1 LQQVAPCGEDE
12 GVAQQENDTLVLFA
26 RNPEPGAVK
35 TRLAAT
41 LGAAE
46 AAALYRAFLRD
57 LALRFRGGRI
67 TVRWSI
73 APPVGGFA
81 GELGLDGRDCFAQE
95 GEDLGARMHAAFRR
109 VLARPGARCV
119 LIGSDMPQL
128 SVELVG
134 EAFAE
139 LDRVDLV
146 LGPAEDGGYYLIA
159 MREPHDVFSGIT
171 WSQPSVLAE
180 TLTRASALDL
190 RVHLL
195 ASGFDIDELRDL
207 ERLRELLAEP
217 AARAAMPWTSAVLGL
232 APPP

>member
-1 LQQVAPCGEDE
+1 
-12 GVAQQENDTLVLFA
+12 
-26 RNPEPGAVK
+26 
-35 TRLAAT
+35 
-41 LGAAE
+41 
-46 AAALYRAFLRD
+46 
-57 LALRFRGGRI
+57 
-67 TVRWSI
+67 
-73 APPVGGFA
+73 
-81 GELGLDGRDCFAQE
+81 
-95 GEDLGARMHAAFRR
+95 MHAAFRR